1 MGVCMCVCT
10 YIHKTKGSSFP
21 FRTAE
26 DLCHVFWI
34 YPQAAVTGLLAA
46 ISSVCNMEAA
56 WPVFF
61 LPCGKPS
68 RSTHTASA
76 SLVENSLP
84 GIRGLFLSAPWVQR
98 ITSGAAFPEWQYFV
112 IGLRDLLV
120 LGELLCGVRGA
131 TGWGGGR
138 GGEWGVGGEDLRRPA
153 GGERQV
159 CAAPPLHPAG
169 WSAQPPAVARPG
181 LQAGPLPRP
190 SLPAV
195 ASIVHYTCSCLKR
208 KHQSGTGLR
217 YQSRP
222 LIFKDFLVP

>member
-1 MGVCMCVCT
+1 MEGGNYIRMYMWLHICIYVIYTCVCMGVYMCVCT
-10 YIHKTKGSSFP
+10 YIKKTKGSSFP

-61 LPCGKPS
+61 LPRGKPS

-76 SLVENSLP
+76 SLVENCLP

-98 ITSGAAFPEWQYFV
+98 ITSGAAFLEWQYFV
-112 IGLRDLLV
+112 IGLRDVGV

-131 TGWGGGR
+131 TGWGGWR
-138 GGEWGVGGEDLRRPA
+138 GGGGRVGGEDLRRPA
-153 GGERQV
+153 GGERHV
-159 CAAPPLHPAG
+159 CAAPPPASCG
-169 WSAQPPAVARPG
+169 LVCAAACCGAARAPSGPLAKAQPP
-181 LQAGPLPRP
+181 
-190 SLPAV
+190 
-195 ASIVHYTCSCLKR
+195 SCG
-208 KHQSGTGLR
+208 KH
-217 YQSRP
+217 RP
-222 LIFKDFLVP
+222 L